1 MTLRCR
7 TSLQNAPSE
16 PMTPQEME
24 ARCADAWL
32 TRGVIVVLRP
42 EEIDNEWVRAGLVQW
57 ASRRYGKRM
66 KRR

>member
-1 MTLRCR
+1 MRPHCR

-32 TRGVIVVLRP
+32 QRGVIVVLRP
-42 EEIDNEWVRAGLVQW
+42 EEIDDDWLRQGLKNW
-57 ASRRYGKRM
+57 ASKKFGRRM
-66 KRR
+66 KR